1 MEVTTPQS
9 TSCPAAIAIERTPLR
24 RSATRVVACG
34 GAVLL
39 KRSRQRAWSR
49 VRGVG
54 AGGCTVPIALYFL
67 MQPPGRRQVGRCVRC
82 GRRLTTRSTTTD
94 CAAELSAGLEAR
106 DVARVAVG
114 AGGTGSRPDGGL
126 AAEPA
131 AACSEQPLV
140 DPVDVA
146 WSESVAPADGGCAG
160 GLTSETLTPELEA
173 IAQAA
178 IDAFMPRRRRRRRN
192 RSSSA
197 PSTAIHAATPP
208 QDVERQV
215 VALRWTPQELAKRS
229 ASILSADEP
238 SNQPT
243 NRAGRTALSLGDP

>member
-94 CAAELSAGLEAR
+94 CA
-106 DVARVAVG
+106 